1 MKNILITGG
10 SGFLGGR
17 IVKHLSSLGIFNLV
31 VASRQNNSLSN
42 VKTYH
47 IDWSSEKILNKL
59 CSNIDVIIH
68 LAAMNAKDCLNNPKE
83 AYVINVLNTKK
94 LLESAV
100 KNKVKKIIYFSTA
113 HVYNSKL
120 EGTIDEEVEP
130 LNSHPYAE
138 THLLAEK
145 IIIDYNEK
153 KLINGVVLRL
163 SNSFGAPVDLNANC
177 WMLFANDLCKQAIIK
192 NKMIIKS
199 DGQQLRDF
207 ITIED
212 VCRATKFF
220 INHEVEKDVIPVYN
234 LGGKSVLTLYE
245 FAKIIQFHLEN
256 FFSLKIEIESK
267 IRNKEKLYLDYRIE
281 KLEKRG
287 FKLESNFKKEI
298 NELISF
304 CINNFKSD

>member
-47 IDWSSEKILNKL
+47 VDWNSEKILNEL
-59 CSNIDVIIH
+59 CSNIDIIIH

-83 AYVINVLNTKK
+83 AYNTNVFNTKK
-94 LLESAV
+94 LLQSAV
-100 KNKVKKIIYFSTA
+100 KNNVKKIIYFSTA

-130 LNSHPYAE
+130 RNSHPYAE

-145 IIIDYNEK
+145 SIIDYNEK
-153 KLINGVVLRL
+153 KLIQGIVLRL
-163 SNSFGAPVDLNANC
+163 SNSFGAPVDLTANC
-177 WMLFANDLCKQAIIK
+177 WMLFANDLCKQAIVK
-192 NKMIIKS
+192 NKMTINS

-212 VCRATKFF
+212 VCRATKYF
-220 INHEVEKDVIPVYN
+220 IDYEVEKNIIPVYN

-245 FAKIIQFHLEN
+245 FAKIIQFQ
-256 FFSLKIEIESK
+256 FKFSFSLEIEIESK
-267 IRNKEKLYLDYRIE
+267 IQNKKKLYLDYRIK
-281 KLEKRG
+281 KLEKTG
-287 FKLESNFKKEI
+287 FKLESNIKKEI
-298 NELISF
+298 NELILF
-304 CINNFKSD
+304 CIKNFK